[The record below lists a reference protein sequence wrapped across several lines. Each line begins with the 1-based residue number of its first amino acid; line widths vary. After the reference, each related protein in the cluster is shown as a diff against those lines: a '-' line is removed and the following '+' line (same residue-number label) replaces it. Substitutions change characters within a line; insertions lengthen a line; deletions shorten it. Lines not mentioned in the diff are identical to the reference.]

1 MNYAAKTAS
10 KLSKVLNRVF
20 SRIKISPIRERLTP
34 EILMSHHSIKNNN
47 YKMFSI
53 FVALVYNF
61 LVIQA
66 TLSCQF
72 LPPEVIEHK
81 LPLLQGDAKL
91 TFQPPIMARESTNNW
106 PCDPGW
112 CQFPLY
118 FISISDATLQIL
130 SKLYKQELLGGD
142 RINIF
147 KTSCSIHCHHI
158 DPG

>member
-20 SRIKISPIRERLTP
+20 PRIKISPIRERLTP
-34 EILMSHHSIKNNN
+34 EILMSYHSIENNK

-53 FVALVYNF
+53 LVALVYNF

-66 TLSCQF
+66 ILSCQF

-81 LPLLQGDAKL
+81 LPLLHGDAKL
-91 TFQPPIMARESTNNW
+91 TFQPPIMARESAHNW

-118 FISISDATLQIL
+118 FISISDATLQIF

-142 RINIF
+142 RINIL